1 MKGTPVPQPVR
12 DLIVSRVTNG
22 EKVDDLAREF
32 SLYPNT
38 IRKWLKDHNYNS
50 TSGNTTTSKSQS
62 SDILLISKLRRE
74 KQELLEIIGELT
86 VLTKRSK
93 KN

>member
-12 DLIVSRVTNG
+12 ELIVSRVTNG

-50 TSGNTTTSKSQS
+50 TSGTTTTSKSQS